1 MTDRRL
7 APRNFDAAKTL
18 VAAKTR
24 TINGKDLQPG
34 DVIDAELPTATL
46 MRLWM
51 TGLAVYQD
59 DFRPTPVAQ
68 PGDKDDA
75 EQIDLDA
82 WKIHADGVD
91 VTEGDNGWYA
101 IKADWAD
108 EAEKVRGHEAAEARV
123 AELRATPEW
132 ARGGVSVDETGGGW
146 YQVNAPWMAEPVKVQ
161 GADKAHEKA
170 MEILADKGKTPPAE

>member
-7 APRNFDAAKTL
+7 APRNFIADKPL
-18 VAAKTR
+18 VAAKAR

-34 DVIDAELPTATL
+34 DLIDADLPTATL

-51 TGLAVYQD
+51 TGLAVYED
-59 DFRPTPVAQ
+59 VFRPTPVAE
-68 PGDKDDA
+68 PSEGEE
-75 EQIDLDA
+75 EQVDPNA
-82 WKIHADGVD
+82 WKIRADGVD
-91 VTEGDNGWYA
+91 VTEGDNGWYVL
-101 IKADWAD
+101 KADWTD

-123 AELRATPEW
+123 AELRATPEY
-132 ARGGVSVDETGGGW
+132 ARGGVAIDETGGGW
-146 YQVNAPWMAEPVKVQ
+146 YQITAPWLAEPVKVQ